1 MTYIPSFFFPEGWS
15 NLAEKYEGGPQKC
28 YCHALAC
35 LEQRSQA
42 NAERVI
48 LTREVAPMPWSVYS
62 NAKIIE
68 HPQRIKY
75 TK

>member
-15 NLAEKYEGGPQKC
+15 NLAEKYGGGPQKC
-28 YCHALAC
+28 YCNALPF
-35 LEQRSQA
+35 EQRSQA

-62 NAKIIE
+62 NATIIE
-68 HPQRIKY
+68 QPQRIKC